1 MHLKVYTANPCPLRY
16 FYNLILVKKIVN
28 LVLYKTFHNFFIYYE
43 FSTYLV
49 EFSEFLRKFKEI
61 HYTWGKFWYR
71 WRSFY
76 TLLIGNGGRMNK
88 TFSIKTCC
96 TLKYLAFVHMPQK
109 TFDEISLQVW
119 RGNGYDMENIKI
131 ACHGILICLKW
142 CIDSLRSLHYFDEI
156 LPMNIN
162 ESKSWRS

>member
-28 LVLYKTFHNFFIYYE
+28 LVLYKTFHNFFIYWD
-43 FSTYLV
+43 FSAYLV
-49 EFSEFLRKFKEI
+49 EFSKFLLKLEEI
-61 HYTWGKFWYR
+61 HYTWGRFWYR

-76 TLLIGNGGRMNK
+76 TLRFGNGGRMHK

-96 TLKYLAFVHMPQK
+96 TLKYLVFVHIPRK

-119 RGNGYDMENIKI
+119 YRNRYDMENII
-131 ACHGILICLKW
+131 IVFYGILIYSKS
-142 CIDSLRSLHYFDEI
+142 CIDSDIYFDQ
-156 LPMNIN
+156 
-162 ESKSWRS
+162 